1 MTYWLQIT
9 AGRGPAECAWT
20 VTRVL
25 REIIDDAEK
34 RGVKTEVLKT
44 MPGPFAGTLSSA
56 LISVNGGRSRD
67 LMANWLGTVQWI
79 ATSPFRPSYKR
90 RNWFVGI
97 EAIAVPEVP
106 AWHEREISF
115 ETMRASGP
123 GGQNVNKVE
132 SAVRVTHLPSGIS
145 ATARE
150 ERSQSA
156 NRKLALARLAEQ
168 LDARGKANE
177 RAAQQQGWSQHNSLE
192 RGNPVKVFEGPQFKL
207 RKENRDA

>member
-1 MTYWLQIT
+1 MTYWVQIT

-20 VTRVL
+20 VARVL
-25 REIIDDAEK
+25 RDMVNDAEK
-34 RGVKTEVLKT
+34 RGLKAEVLKAV
-44 MPGPFAGTLSSA
+44 PGPFAGTLSSA
-56 LISVNGGRSRD
+56 LISVNGERSGE
-67 LMANWLGTVQWI
+67 LLANWLGTIQWI

-90 RNWFVGI
+90 RNWFVGV
-97 EAIAVPEVP
+97 EAIAVPKIPV
-106 AWHEREISF
+106 WHEREISV

-168 LDARGKANE
+168 LDARGKACE
-177 RAAQQQGWSQHNSLE
+177 RATQQQRWSQHNALE

-207 RKENRDA
+207 RKVNRDA